1 MGESVRT
8 QESGLNGA
16 LSGGKGNWFGHLIF
30 VQEEESEVSLL
41 LKKPVGRGAF
51 GHFSGWCSGLFM
63 PMLSGLGFVLFHHS
77 QGVDAFERSF
87 L

>member
-16 LSGGKGNWFGHLIF
+16 LSGGKDNWIGHLIF

-41 LKKPVGRGAF
+41 LKKQQGGERLVIFQDGVVAF
-51 GHFSGWCSGLFM
+51 LCLCRVVLGLSCSIT
-63 PMLSGLGFVLFHHS
+63 VK
-77 QGVDAFERSF
+77 V
-87 L
+87 